1 MNAMFTEERRDQVM
15 KELTRAGRVE
25 VLELA
30 RRYGVSEHTIRRDL
44 KSLAERGF
52 LQKTH
57 GGAVA
62 LDPARLDWN
71 ARALTLPAAK
81 ERIGAAAAKLM
92 EPGQTVILEAGSTT
106 LALARQLTVR
116 PVTVIT
122 NSLDVAH
129 LFELDD
135 EVTLIVLGG
144 VWNAQARAF
153 GGVAAQQILASYR
166 ADWTI
171 LGACALHPA
180 TGATV
185 VHEDDAVLKR
195 AMVEVGLRT
204 AVLADHSKRD
214 QAAAHLILPT
224 ERLELVVTD
233 EPWPELEARGVQVL
247 YAEDEKLSEAG

>member
-1 MNAMFTEERRDQVM
+1 MFIEERRDQIM

-30 RRYGVSEHTIRRDL
+30 RRHGVSEHTIRRDL

-62 LDPARLDWN
+62 LNPARLDWN
-71 ARALTLPAAK
+71 ARVVTLPAAK
-81 ERIGAAAAKLM
+81 ERIGAAAAKLI

-116 PVTVIT
+116 PVTIMT
-122 NSLDVAH
+122 NSLDVAR
-129 LFELDD
+129 LFEAAA

-144 VWNAQARAF
+144 VWDAQARAF
-153 GGVAAQQILASYR
+153 RGVAAQQILASYR
-166 ADWTI
+166 ADWTV

-185 VHEDDAVLKR
+185 VREDDAVLKR

-204 AVLADHSKRD
+204 AVLADHSKRG

-233 EPWPELEARGVQVL
+233 EPWPELEARGVRVL
-247 YAEDEKLSEAG
+247 YAEDEKLSKAG